1 MAKKKATGGL
11 RINPLR
17 SRTKPML
24 VMFLAPAVLLYLILF
39 LYPVIRTVIMSFCKV
54 EGVTDP
60 VSTWSFNGI
69 QNYVQ
74 SFKDSLF
81 RSSMLNLGR
90 LWLVGGIIVML
101 LALLYAV
108 ILTSGVKGKKFF
120 RSVIYLPN
128 LISAVAMGTMWL
140 YFVLSKENYGLLNTI
155 LGWFGAGPVMWTDP
169 THKFW
174 SMLMAYCFGMV
185 GYHMLI
191 FMSGIERIGNDY
203 YEAAT
208 IAGANVFQ
216 KFQYITLPLL
226 RGSIRT
232 NLVMWTVSC
241 VGFFIW
247 GQVFDPVNLSH
258 QTVMPLNYMYE
269 LVFGSSNAAQAV
281 RNSGVGAAIGVMM
294 AVIVVAVFAATNIIV
309 KNDDVEL

>member
-1 MAKKKATGGL
+1 MAKNKPAKTGGH
-11 RINPLR
+11 PLR
-17 SRTKPML
+17 SRNRNM
-24 VMFLAPAVLLYLILF
+24 LILF
-39 LYPVIRTVIMSFCKV
+39 LTPAVLFYLIVFLYPTVRTVIMSFFKV

-60 VSTWSFNGI
+60 VSTWRFNGI
-69 QNYVQ
+69 ENYVR
-74 SFKDSLF
+74 SFGDTMF
-81 RSSMLNLGR
+81 QSSMKNLGM
-90 LWLVGGIIVML
+90 LWLVGGVCVMA

-108 ILTSGVKGKKFF
+108 ILTSGLKGKSFF

-128 LISAVAMGTMWL
+128 LVSAVAMGIMWL
-140 YFVLSKENYGLLNTI
+140 YFAFNKESFGLLNSI
-155 LGWFGAGPVMWTDP
+155 IGFFGGDPVIWTDP
-169 THKFW
+169 AHKFW
-174 SMLMAYCFGMV
+174 SMLIAYCFGMV

-191 FMSGIERIGNDY
+191 FMSGIERIGEDY

-208 IAGANVFQ
+208 LAGANVFQ
-216 KFQYITLPLL
+216 KFWYITLPLL

-232 NLVMWTVSC
+232 NLVMWTVSS

-269 LVFGSSNAAQAV
+269 LVFGSSNAAQVV

-294 AVIVVAVFAATNIIV
+294 AIIVVAVFGLTNFIV

>member
-1 MAKKKATGGL
+1 MASKKAAKAGGS
-11 RINPLR
+11 PLR
-17 SRTKPML
+17 NRNKSML
-24 VMFLAPAVLLYLILF
+24 VLFLAPAVLLYLIVF
-39 LYPVIRTVIMSFCKV
+39 LYPVVRTVIMSFCKV

-60 VSTWSFNGI
+60 VSTWSFNGV
-69 QNYVQ
+69 QNYTK
-74 SFKDSLF
+74 SFNDSLF
-81 RSSMLNLGR
+81 RSSMWNLGK
-90 LWLVGGIIVML
+90 LWLVGGLVVML

-108 ILTSGVKGKKFF
+108 ILTSGIRGKNFF

-128 LISAVAMGTMWL
+128 LVSAVAMGTMWL
-140 YFVLSKENYGLLNTI
+140 YYAFNKEDFGLLNSI
-155 LGWFGAGPVMWTDP
+155 IRFFGGDSVMWTDP
-169 THKFW
+169 HHKFW
-174 SMLMAYCFGMV
+174 SMLIAYSFGMV

-191 FMSGIERIGNDY
+191 FMSGIERIGVDY

-208 IAGANVFQ
+208 IEGANVFQ
-216 KFQYITLPLL
+216 KFRYITLPLL

-232 NLVMWTVSC
+232 NLVMWTVSS

-247 GQVFDPVNLSH
+247 GQVFDPVNLSE

-294 AVIVVAVFAATNIIV
+294 AIIVVLVFGLTNFIV

>member
-1 MAKKKATGGL
+1 MAKQKTKKSGS
-11 RINPLR
+11 PLR
-17 SRTKPML
+17 QKNKSML
-24 VMFLAPAVLLYLILF
+24 LIFLTPAVLLYLLVF
-39 LYPVIRTVIMSFCKV
+39 LYPSIRTIVMSFFKV

-60 VSTWSFNGI
+60 VSSWQFNGVHNYIDSFN
-69 QNYVQ
+69 
-74 SFKDSLF
+74 DSLF
-81 RSSMLNLGR
+81 RASMANLGK
-90 LWLVGGIIVML
+90 LWLVGGVAVML
-101 LALLYAV
+101 LAMLYAV
-108 ILTSGVKGKKFF
+108 ILTSGLRGKSFF

-128 LISAVAMGTMWL
+128 LVSAVAMGTMWL
-140 YFVLSKENYGLLNTI
+140 YYAFNKEDFGLLNTI
-155 LGWFGAGPVMWTDP
+155 LGWFGMDSVLWTDP

-174 SMLMAYCFGMV
+174 SMLIAYCFGMV

-208 IAGANVFQ
+208 IEGANVFQ
-216 KFQYITLPLL
+216 KFWYITLPLL
-226 RGSIRT
+226 KGAIRT
-232 NLVMWTVSC
+232 NLVMWTVSS

-247 GQVFDPVNLSH
+247 GQVFDPVNLSA

-281 RNSGVGAAIGVMM
+281 RNSGIGAAIGVMM
-294 AVIVVAVFAATNIIV
+294 AAIVVLVFWLTNFIV

>member
-1 MAKKKATGGL
+1 MAKTKSQKSGS
-11 RINPLR
+11 PLR
-17 SRTKPML
+17 NKNKSML
-24 VMFLAPAVLLYLILF
+24 IMFLTPAVLLYLLVF
-39 LYPVIRTVIMSFCKV
+39 LYPSIRTFIMSFFKV

-60 VSTWSFNGI
+60 VAKWQFNMGH
-69 QNYVQ
+69 NYIDAFNDTMFRAAMGNL
-74 SFKDSLF
+74 FK
-81 RSSMLNLGR
+81 
-90 LWLVGGIIVML
+90 LWLVGGVVVMA

-108 ILTSGVKGKKFF
+108 ILTSGLRGKSFF

-128 LISAVAMGTMWL
+128 LVSAVAMGTMWL
-140 YFVLSKENYGLLNTI
+140 YYAFNKEDFGLLNTI
-155 LGWFGAGPVMWTDP
+155 LGWFGVDNVLWTDP
-169 THKFW
+169 AHKFW
-174 SMLMAYCFGMV
+174 SMLIAYCFGMV

-191 FMSGIERIGNDY
+191 FMSGIERIGADY

-208 IAGANVFQ
+208 IEGANVFE
-216 KFQYITLPLL
+216 KFRYITLPLL
-226 RGSIRT
+226 RGAIRT
-232 NLVMWTVSC
+232 NLVMWTVSS

-294 AVIVVAVFAATNIIV
+294 AVIVVAVFAATNFIV
-309 KNDDVEL
+309 KNDDIEL

>member
-1 MAKKKATGGL
+1 MAKQKEQKSGS
-11 RINPLR
+11 PLR
-17 SRTKPML
+17 NRNKPML
-24 VMFLAPAVLLYLILF
+24 VMFLTPAVLLYLIVF
-39 LYPVIRTVIMSFCKV
+39 LYPSIRTIVMSFFKV

-60 VSTWSFNGI
+60 VSAWSFNGI
-69 QNYVQ
+69 NNYID
-74 SFKDSLF
+74 SFNDTLF
-81 RSSMLNLGR
+81 KSAMLNLGK
-90 LWLVGGIIVML
+90 LWLVGGIVVML

-108 ILTSGVKGKKFF
+108 ILTSGLRGKSFF

-128 LISAVAMGTMWL
+128 LVSAVAMGTMWL
-140 YFVLSKENYGLLNTI
+140 YYAFNKESFGLLNSI
-155 LGWFGAGPVMWTDP
+155 LGWFGIEGVMWTDP
-169 THKFW
+169 SHKFW
-174 SMLMAYCFGMV
+174 SMLIAYGFGMV

-191 FMSGIERIGNDY
+191 FMSGIERIGADY

-208 IAGANVFQ
+208 IEGANVFQ
-216 KFQYITLPLL
+216 KFRFITLPLL

-232 NLVMWTVSC
+232 NLVMWTVSS

-281 RNSGVGAAIGVMM
+281 RNSGIGAAIGVMM
-294 AVIVVAVFAATNIIV
+294 AIIVVLVFGLTNFIV

>member
-1 MAKKKATGGL
+1 MKTKGSIHGH
-11 RINPLR
+11 PLR
-17 SRTKPML
+17 RDTAPML
-24 VMFLAPAVLLYLILF
+24 VVFLTPAILLFILVF
-39 LYPVIRTVIMSFCKV
+39 LYPVVRTIVMSFYKV

-60 VSTWSFNGI
+60 ISSWSFNGI
-69 QNYVQ
+69 ANYATAFSDSMFQ
-74 SFKDSLF
+74 SA
-81 RSSMLNLGR
+81 MGNLGK
-90 LWLVGGIIVML
+90 LWVVGGVGVML

-108 ILTSGVKGKKFF
+108 VLTSGLRGKSFF

-140 YFVLSKENYGLLNTI
+140 YYALSKESYGLLNSI
-155 LGWFGAGPVMWTDP
+155 LRMFGGSDVMWTDP
-169 THKFW
+169 RYKFW
-174 SMLMAYCFGMV
+174 SMLLAYCFGMV

-191 FMSGIERIGNDY
+191 FMSGIERIGVDF

-208 IAGANVFQ
+208 IEGANVFQ
-216 KFQYITLPLL
+216 KFWYLTLPLL
-226 RGSIRT
+226 KGAIRT
-232 NLVMWTVSC
+232 NLVMWTVSA

-247 GQVFDPVNLSH
+247 GQVFDPVNLSY

-281 RNSGVGAAIGVMM
+281 RNSGIGAAIGVMM
-294 AVIVVAVFAATNIIV
+294 AVIVVTVFAITNFIV

>member
-1 MAKKKATGGL
+1 MAKQKKKTSQS
-11 RINPLR
+11 PLR
-17 SRTKPML
+17 NRNTSML
-24 VMFLAPAVLLYLILF
+24 VLFLAPATLLYLMVF
-39 LYPVIRTVIMSFCKV
+39 LYPSVRTVVMSFFKV

-60 VSTWSFNGI
+60 VSSWQFNAGK
-69 QNYVQ
+69 NYIDA
-74 SFKDSLF
+74 FNDTLF
-81 RSSMLNLGR
+81 RSAMTNLGK
-90 LWLVGGIIVML
+90 LWLIGGVAVML

-108 ILTSGVKGKKFF
+108 ALTSGLRAKSFF

-128 LISAVAMGTMWL
+128 LVSAVAMGTMWL
-140 YFVLSKENYGLLNTI
+140 YYAFSKEDYGLMNTI
-155 LGWFGAGPVMWTDP
+155 LSWFGVDNVMWTDP
-169 THKFW
+169 AHKFW
-174 SMLMAYCFGMV
+174 SMLIAYCFGMV

-191 FMSGIERIGNDY
+191 FMSGIERIGNDF

-208 IAGANVFQ
+208 IEGANVFQ
-216 KFQYITLPLL
+216 KFFYITLPLL

-232 NLVMWTVSC
+232 NLVMWTVSS

-247 GQVFDPVNLSH
+247 GQVFDPVNLSS

-281 RNSGVGAAIGVMM
+281 RNSGIGAAIGVMM
-294 AVIVVAVFAATNIIV
+294 AAIVVLVFALTNFIV